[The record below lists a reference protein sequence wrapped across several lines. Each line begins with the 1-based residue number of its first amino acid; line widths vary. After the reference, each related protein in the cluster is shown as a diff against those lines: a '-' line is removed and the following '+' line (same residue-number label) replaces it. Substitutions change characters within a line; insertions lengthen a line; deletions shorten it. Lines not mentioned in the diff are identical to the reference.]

1 MSDSPDH
8 TLPDATV
15 AEYIAALKASD
26 RFGAMV
32 VHHQEIPG
40 SPAIYA
46 EPEIPLPPPLRQALA
61 GQGVDRLYSHQA
73 EALNLIARGRDVVV
87 ATPTASGKSLIYNLP
102 VFSEFMKGEGA
113 GALYLFPLKALAQ
126 DQLRAVTDLAAH
138 LPAELRPRGAIC
150 DGDTSAHFRRKL
162 RDNPPDILF
171 TNPDMLHL
179 SMLGYHDRWGALW
192 PRLTHVVIDEVHTYR
207 GIFGS
212 HMAWV
217 LRRLIRIC
225 RHYGSEP
232 RFILS
237 SATVGNPGELAR
249 DLLGREVAVVTEG
262 GAPRGGRH
270 FIFVDPLD
278 SAAFTVSQLLEA
290 ALKRGLR
297 TIVYTQSRKMTE
309 LVSVW
314 TAARLDDQRDKL
326 TAYRA
331 GFLPEERR
339 EIEAR
344 LSSGELLGV
353 VTTSALELGID
364 IGELDICILLGY
376 PGTVMATWQRGGRVG
391 RRQRDSLVILVG
403 QEDAL
408 DQYFLRHPA
417 DFFKREVE
425 RAVLNPAN
433 HQIMRQHLVCAAAEL
448 PLLPDCEMLAGVEA
462 RAVLA
467 ELRDSGEL
475 LQGAEDGRWFTSRKY
490 PHRNVDLRGSGRP
503 FAIRNDLDNTLLGEI
518 DGIRCLKEC
527 HPGAVY
533 LHRGRTWVV
542 NHLDLEGRE
551 VRALEKKVHYFT
563 RPMANK
569 ETEILEVRRRL
580 TCVGGPG
587 GRTFTVGL
595 GRLRVT
601 DTVTGFKR
609 ILVKGQ
615 RVIGVERLD
624 LPPTVFETEGL
635 WIEIPDEI
643 RLVME
648 HEQLHFMGGIHAVEH
663 GLIGIFPLLVLCD
676 RNDVGGIAYPY
687 HPQLEHPA
695 VFIYD
700 GQPGGV
706 GLCREAVDRIG
717 ELLRAGLETITACPC
732 EVGCPSCV
740 HSPKCGS
747 GNRPIDKAA
756 AIRVLTE
763 LLGRAGR
770 LAEQRLEYVAPAPLP
785 LVEGKELRLEVGG
798 TPASAIA
805 AEGEGEAALAPVRP
819 VRFGVFDVETK
830 RSAAEVGGW
839 HKAEKMG
846 ISIAILYDSG
856 PDEYFVY
863 RDDELDRMVARFQ
876 ELDLLVGFNNKRF
889 DNLVLSAYTSYPLDT
904 LPTLDLLE
912 QVKNRLGY
920 RLSLNHLAEQTLGIE
935 KSADGLQALKW
946 YKEGRL
952 DLIIQYCRQ
961 DVEITRDLFL
971 YGREN
976 GYLLLRTRPATRCA
990 ARWSSGFLGRVDKI
1004 SNDESDGGQSSVKS
1018 CWEFF
1023 NCWVKS
1029 PELSVLTVQIIFGA

>member
-1 MSDSPDH
+1 MADIFAQDD
-8 TLPDATV
+8 DAAGV
-15 AEYIAALKASD
+15 AEYLAALKASD

-32 VHHQEIPG
+32 AHHQEIPG

-46 EPEIPLPPPLRQALA
+46 EPETPLPPPLRAALA
-61 GQGVDRLYSHQA
+61 AQGVARLYCHQA
-73 EALNLIARGRDVVV
+73 EALDLIARGRDVVV

-102 VFSEFMKGEGA
+102 VFAEIMKGDGA
-113 GALYLFPLKALAQ
+113 KALYLFPLKALAQ
-126 DQLRAVTDLAAH
+126 DQLRAVGDLAAR
-138 LPAELRPRGAIC
+138 LPADLRPRGAIC
-150 DGDTSAHFRRKL
+150 DGDTSSHFRRKI
-162 RDNPPDILF
+162 RENPPDILF

-179 SMLGYHDRWGALW
+179 SLLGYHDRWGALW

-237 SATVGNPGELAR
+237 SATIGNPGELAGA
-249 DLLGREVAVVTEG
+249 LLDREVAVVTEG

-270 FIFVDPLD
+270 FLFVDPLD
-278 SAAFTVSQLLEA
+278 SAAFTASQLLEA
-290 ALKRGLR
+290 ALRRGLR

-314 TAARLDDQRDKL
+314 TGARLDDQRHRL

-339 EIEAR
+339 EIEAK
-344 LSSGELLGV
+344 LASGELLGV
-353 VTTSALELGID
+353 VSTSALELGID

-417 DFFKREVE
+417 DFFNRPVE
-425 RAVLNPAN
+425 KAVLNPAN
-433 HQIMRQHLVCAAAEL
+433 RQIMKQHLLCAAAEL
-448 PLLPDCEMLAGVEA
+448 PLLPDSELLTGAEA
-462 RAVLA
+462 RAALA

-475 LQGAEDGRWFTSRKY
+475 LQGSEDGRWFTSRKY
-490 PHRNVDLRGSGRP
+490 PHRHVDLRGSGRP

-542 NHLDLEGRE
+542 NRLDLEGRE

-563 RPMANK
+563 RPQASK

-580 TCVGGPG
+580 TCVGSPG

-635 WIEIPDEI
+635 WIEIPDRI
-643 RLVME
+643 RQGME
-648 HEQLHFMGGIHAVEH
+648 REQLHFMGGIHAVEH

-687 HPQLEHPA
+687 HPQLEQPA

-717 ELLRAGLETITACPC
+717 ELLQAGLDTITACPC

-756 AIRVLTE
+756 ALRVLGE
-763 LLGRAGR
+763 LLGRQGR
-770 LAEQRLEYVAPAPLP
+770 LSEQRLEYVAPAPVP
-785 LVEGKELRLEVGG
+785 LVAGKEPRLEAVGSSG
-798 TPASAIA
+798 PALA
-805 AEGEGEAALAPVRP
+805 AEGEGETLVAPARP
-819 VRFGVFDVETK
+819 ARFGIFDVETK

-839 HKAEKMG
+839 HQAEKMG
-846 ISIAILYDSG
+846 ISIAVLYDSG
-856 PDEYFVY
+856 PDEFIVY
-863 RDDELDRMVARFQ
+863 RDDELDRMIARFK
-876 ELDLLVGFNNKRF
+876 ELDLVVGFNNKRF
-889 DNLVLSAYTSYPLDT
+889 DNLVLSAYTSFALDT
-904 LPTLDLLE
+904 LPTLDILE
-912 QVKNRLGY
+912 KVKNRLGY
-920 RLSLNHLAEQTLGIE
+920 RLSLDHLAEQTLGIK
-935 KSADGLQALKW
+935 KSGDGLQALKW

-971 YGREN
+971 YGLEN
-976 GYLLLRTRPATRCA
+976 GHLLFRNKAGCQVRCPVEF
-990 ARWSSGFLGRVDKI
+990 GF
-1004 SNDESDGGQSSVKS
+1004 
-1018 CWEFF
+1018 
-1023 NCWVKS
+1023 
-1029 PELSVLTVQIIFGA
+1029 

>member
-1 MSDSPDH
+1 MPDTSNHISPV
-8 TLPDATV
+8 ATV
-15 AEYIAALKASD
+15 AEYLAALKASE
-26 RFGAMV
+26 RFGPMV
-32 VHHQEIPG
+32 VHHQAIPG
-40 SPAIYA
+40 HPAHYGELA
-46 EPEIPLPPPLRQALA
+46 TPLPAELSAALA
-61 GQGVDRLYSHQA
+61 ALGIDRLYRHQT
-73 EALNLIARGRDVVV
+73 EAIDLIRGGRDVVV

-102 VFSEFMKGEGA
+102 VFSEIMQGEGA
-113 GALYLFPLKALAQ
+113 KALYLFPLKALAQ
-126 DQLRAVTDLAAH
+126 DQLRAVDNLAEH
-138 LPAELRPRGAIC
+138 LPKNLRPRGAIC

-192 PRLTHVVIDEVHTYR
+192 PQLTHVIIDEVHTYR

-217 LRRLIRIC
+217 LRRLIRLC
-225 RHYGSEP
+225 RHYGSAP

-237 SATVGNPGELAR
+237 SATVGNPGELAG
-249 DLLGREVAVVTEG
+249 DLLGREVAVVTAG
-262 GAPRGGRH
+262 GAPKGGQH
-270 FIFVDPLD
+270 FIFIDPRE
-278 SAAFTVSQLLEA
+278 SAAFTASQLLEA

-339 EIEAR
+339 EIEAK

-408 DQYFLRHPA
+408 DQYFLRHPE
-417 DFFKREVE
+417 DFFRRGVE

-433 HQIMRQHLVCAAAEL
+433 PVIMKQHLICAAAEL
-448 PLLPDCEMLAGVEA
+448 PLRPDDELLATPEA
-462 RAVLA
+462 QTVLA
-467 ELRDSGEL
+467 ELRDAGQL

-490 PHRNVDLRGSGRP
+490 PHREVDLRGSGRP
-503 FAIRNDLDNTLLGEI
+503 FAIRNDLDNSLLGEI

-533 LHRGRTWVV
+533 LHRGRTWVI
-542 NHLDLEGRE
+542 NQLNLEERE

-563 RPMANK
+563 RPLANK

-580 TCVGGPG
+580 TCVGGAG
-587 GRTFTVGL
+587 GLTFTVGL

-615 RVIGVERLD
+615 RVLGVERLD

-635 WIEIPDEI
+635 WIEIPEVI
-643 RLVME
+643 RLAME
-648 HEQLHFMGGIHAVEH
+648 REQMHFMGGIHAVEH

-676 RNDVGGIAYPY
+676 RNDIGGIAYPH
-687 HPQLEHPA
+687 HPQLEQAA

-706 GLCREAVDRIG
+706 GLCREACDRIG
-717 ELLRAGLETITACPC
+717 ELLAAGLTTITACPC

-756 AIRVLTE
+756 AVRVLTG
-763 LLGRAGR
+763 LLGREGR
-770 LAEQRLEYVAPAPLP
+770 LAEQRLEFAAAPAPP
-785 LVEGKELRLEVGG
+785 LVAGKALRIEVGG
-798 TPASAIA
+798 GMPPERSVAPEVLVAPSRPA
-805 AEGEGEAALAPVRP
+805 
-819 VRFGVFDVETK
+819 RFGVFDVETR

-856 PDEYFVY
+856 PDEFFVY
-863 RDDELDRMVARFQ
+863 RDDELGEMISRFQ
-876 ELDLLVGFNNKRF
+876 ELDLVVGFNNKRF
-889 DNLVLSAYTSYPLDT
+889 DNLVLSAYTNFPLAS
-904 LPTLDLLE
+904 LPTLDILE
-912 QVKNRLGY
+912 VVKNRLGY
-920 RLSLNHLAEQTLGIE
+920 RLSLDHLTEQTLGI
-935 KSADGLQALKW
+935 KKTADGLKALQW

-952 DLIIQYCRQ
+952 DLIIEYCRK

-971 YGREN
+971 YGLEN
-976 GYLLLRTRPATRCA
+976 GYLLFRNKAGCKVRCP
-990 ARWSSGFLGRVDKI
+990 V
-1004 SNDESDGGQSSVKS
+1004 
-1018 CWEFF
+1018 EFG
-1023 NCWVKS
+1023 V
-1029 PELSVLTVQIIFGA
+1029 

>member
-1 MSDSPDH
+1 
-8 TLPDATV
+8 V
-15 AEYIAALKASD
+15 AEYLAALKGSD
-26 RFGAMV
+26 RFGKMV

-40 SPAIYA
+40 HPAIYGELA
-46 EPEIPLPPPLRQALA
+46 APLPEELSAALGA
-61 GQGVDRLYSHQA
+61 LGINRLYRHQT
-73 EALNLIARGRDVVV
+73 EAIDLIRAGRDVVV

-102 VFSEFMKGEGA
+102 VFAEIMQGKGA
-113 GALYLFPLKALAQ
+113 KALYLFPLKALAQ
-126 DQLRAVTDLAAH
+126 DQLRAVENLAAQ
-138 LPAELRPRGAIC
+138 LPAALRPRGAIC

-192 PRLTHVVIDEVHTYR
+192 PQLTHVIIDEVHSYR

-212 HMAWV
+212 HIAWV
-217 LRRLIRIC
+217 LRRLIRLC

-249 DLLGREVAVVTEG
+249 DLLGREVAVVSAG
-262 GAPRGGRH
+262 GAPKGGQH
-270 FIFVDPLD
+270 FLFIDPLE
-278 SAAFTVSQLLEA
+278 SAAFTASQLLEA

-314 TAARLDDQRDKL
+314 TRARLAGLADKL

-339 EIEAR
+339 EIEAK

-408 DQYFLRHPA
+408 DQYFLRHPE
-417 DFFKREVE
+417 DFFERGVE

-433 HQIMRQHLVCAAAEL
+433 PVIMKQHLVCAAAEL
-448 PLLPDCEMLAGVEA
+448 PLLPDDELLAAHETQ
-462 RAVLA
+462 AVLA
-467 ELRDSGEL
+467 ELRDSGQL

-490 PHRNVDLRGSGRP
+490 PHREVDLRGSGRP
-503 FAIRNDLDNTLLGEI
+503 FAIRNDLDNSLLGEI

-542 NHLDLEGRE
+542 NLLNLEERE
-551 VRALEKKVHYFT
+551 VRVVEKKVHYFT
-563 RPMANK
+563 RPLANK

-580 TCVGGPG
+580 TCVGGEG
-587 GRTFTVGL
+587 GLTFTVGL
-595 GRLRVT
+595 GGLRVT

-615 RVIGVERLD
+615 RVIGVEHLD

-635 WIEIPDEI
+635 WIEIPEVI
-643 RLVME
+643 RLAME
-648 HEQLHFMGGIHAVEH
+648 CEQMHFMGGIHAVEH

-676 RNDVGGIAYPY
+676 RNDVGGIAYPH
-687 HPQLEHPA
+687 HPQLEQAA

-706 GLCREAVDRIG
+706 GLCREACERIG
-717 ELLRAGLETITACPC
+717 ELLAAGLETITSCPC

-756 AIRVLTE
+756 AVQVLTA
-763 LLGRAGR
+763 LLGREGK
-770 LAEQRLEYVAPAPLP
+770 LAEQRLEFVAPAAPP
-785 LVEGKELRLEVGG
+785 AVAGKELRIEVGG
-798 TPASAIA
+798 GMSPEVKAESEILAAPLRPA
-805 AEGEGEAALAPVRP
+805 
-819 VRFGVFDVETK
+819 RFGVFDVETR

-856 PDEYFVY
+856 PDEFFVY
-863 RDDELDRMVARFQ
+863 RDDELCEMISRFQ
-876 ELDLLVGFNNKRF
+876 ELDLVVGFNNKRF
-889 DNLVLSAYTSYPLDT
+889 DNLVLSAYSSFPLHT
-904 LPTLDLLE
+904 LPTLDVLE
-912 QVKNRLGY
+912 VVKNRLGY
-920 RLSLNHLAEQTLGIE
+920 RLSLDHLAEQTLGIK

-952 DLIIQYCRQ
+952 DLISEYCQ
-961 DVEITRDLFL
+961 KDVEITRDLFL
-971 YGREN
+971 YGLEN
-976 GYLLLRTRPATRCA
+976 GYLIFKNKAGCKVRCPVEF
-990 ARWSSGFLGRVDKI
+990 GF
-1004 SNDESDGGQSSVKS
+1004 
-1018 CWEFF
+1018 
-1023 NCWVKS
+1023 
-1029 PELSVLTVQIIFGA
+1029 